1 MNNLQL
7 TQPPVMKTG
16 MLIRRR
22 AGEVFEAFVN
32 PDMTTKFWFT
42 KGSGRLE
49 VGKRVEWAWEMYNI
63 SVPVTAKAIEPNT
76 RIVIEWKG
84 YSARTTVEWMFKA
97 LPDGTTFVTITESG
111 LPATVIRSSNRW
123 LIRHRDSRS
132 RSRVRRHFSST
143 TSD

>member
-32 PDMTTKFWFT
+32 PDITTKFWFT

-49 VGKRVEWAWEMYNI
+49 VGKQVEWAWEMYNI
-63 SVPVTAKAIEPNT
+63 SVPVTAKVIEPNT

-84 YSARTTVEWMFKA
+84 
-97 LPDGTTFVTITESG
+97 
-111 LPATVIRSSNRW
+111 
-123 LIRHRDSRS
+123 
-132 RSRVRRHFSST
+132 
-143 TSD
+143 